1 MATTYREPRKPGHRS
16 DDAQS
21 KPCADCDPSGLDT
34 LKCDAEG
41 IKKQAEVT
49 TEAAAK
55 IAERRTKYDAARAKY
70 TQAHED
76 AVTIV
81 EEARVQLGQL
91 LERLKC
97 TIDDERV
104 VTHLKRA
111 HQAVQTKLEEC
122 GGSGGCCADDDCDF
136 DTNVTDVPLGEFYAR
151 RADVG
156 RHTTQAEKC
165 FEDLIGEP
173 EELTERTTAIR
184 KELAS
189 ISEAM
194 AKGET
199 GYALVRLYARLL
211 VVKQWLAD
219 VWRGFAG
226 ANDYVNCLC
235 KALTCSL
242 KGWQTLAIIEG
253 AIATA
258 ECREAADEDR
268 CKKLRNGLVGEL
280 LAEYSKL
287 LKDSS
292 GDEDED
298 GS

>member
-41 IKKQAEVT
+41 IKKQAAVT

-70 TQAHED
+70 TQAHEG
-76 AVTIV
+76 AAKIV
-81 EEARVQLGQL
+81 EGCGVQLNQL

-104 VTHLKRA
+104 VARLKRA
-111 HQAVQTKLEEC
+111 HLAVQAKLDEC

-136 DTNVTDVPLGEFYAR
+136 DTDVTDVPLGELNAR
-151 RADVG
+151 RADIG
-156 RHTTQAEKC
+156 RHTTQAERC
-165 FEDLIGEP
+165 FDDLIGEP
-173 EELTERTTAIR
+173 EELTKRTTAI
-184 KELAS
+184 KEELAK

-194 AKGET
+194 GKGEQ
-199 GYALVRLYARLL
+199 GPALVRLYARLL
-211 VVKQWLAD
+211 VVKQWLDD
-219 VWRGFAG
+219 VWRGFSG
-226 ANDYVNCLC
+226 SNDYVNCLC

-242 KGWQTLAIIEG
+242 KGWQALAIIEG

-258 ECREAADEDR
+258 ECREESAEDR
-268 CKKLRNGLVGEL
+268 CKELQQNLVEEL

-287 LKDSS
+287 LKHGS
-292 GDEDED
+292 DED
-298 GS
+298 GAES